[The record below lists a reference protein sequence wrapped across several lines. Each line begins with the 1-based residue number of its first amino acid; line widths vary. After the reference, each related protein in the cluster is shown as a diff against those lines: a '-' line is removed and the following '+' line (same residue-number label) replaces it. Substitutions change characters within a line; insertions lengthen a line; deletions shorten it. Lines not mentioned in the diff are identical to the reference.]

1 MSRRTVIIEPPDS
14 SVLVDFVDI
23 GTVTVSREK
32 RAGRWCFVVNVKTDN
47 ADGYSWTEREHAFP
61 CPVRKVRR

>member
-14 SVLVDFVDI
+14 SVLVDFIDI
-23 GTVTVSREK
+23 GTVNVSREK
-32 RAGRWCFVVNVKTDN
+32 RAGRWYFVVTVKTDTG
-47 ADGYSWTEREHAFP
+47 DGYSWTEREHAFP